1 MAPGAFNGAQSHFN
15 VKVILG
21 GSVMG
26 SQKGKWSKDNNT
38 IFLFLALAL
47 PIISWGSAF
56 PSIRYA
62 LSGYSPIQI
71 ATLRFVIASIL
82 LMIYALFKGFGFPQ
96 KRDIPM
102 ICFLSLTGVLMYHV
116 PLNMGARTVTAG
128 TVSLLNATAPVFT
141 ALLSIFLIG
150 ERIQARGWLGIFLS
164 FTGAALLAF
173 SNETG
178 FSFSFGAMW
187 ILFAAFS
194 ESFYFIY
201 QRGLLLKY
209 GAVRLTTYVV
219 WFGAIMMLP
228 FSGNLMSALR
238 IAPAGATAAVVYMG
252 IFPTAI
258 AYVLWA
264 YDLSIFPA
272 SKVASLLYLS
282 PVISIFLGWVWLGEK
297 PGLLTIGGGIL
308 AILGV
313 SFVQRSKI
321 VSNPQS
327 REKTGG

>member
-1 MAPGAFNGAQSHFN
+1 MIKLQDSKIWGKSKA
-15 VKVILG
+15 IL
-21 GSVMG
+21 
-26 SQKGKWSKDNNT
+26 
-38 IFLFLALAL
+38 ILALAL
-47 PIISWGSAF
+47 PILSWGSAF

-62 LSGYSPIQI
+62 LSGYLPIQI
-71 ATLRFVIASIL
+71 ATLRFVTASLL
-82 LMIYALFKGFGFPQ
+82 LMAYALMKGFGLPD

-102 ICFLSLTGVLMYHV
+102 FAFLSLTGVVMYHL

-141 ALLSIFLIG
+141 ALLSAFLIR
-150 ERIQARGWLGIFLS
+150 ERIQVTGWLGIIIS
-164 FTGAALLAF
+164 FTGAGLLAF
-173 SNETG
+173 SNGRG

-194 ESFYFIY
+194 ESFFFIF

-228 FSGNLMSALR
+228 FSGDLVSALR
-238 IAPAGATAAVVYMG
+238 NAPAGATVAVVYMG

-272 SKVASLLYLS
+272 SRVASLLYLS

-313 SFVQRSKI
+313 SFVQRSRI

>member
-1 MAPGAFNGAQSHFN
+1 
-15 VKVILG
+15 
-21 GSVMG
+21 MG
-26 SQKGKWSKDNNT
+26 SKKIKRSEDKNK
-38 IFLFLALAL
+38 ILLFLALSL
-47 PIISWGSAF
+47 PILSWGSAF
-56 PSIRYA
+56 PGIRYA
-62 LSGYSPIQI
+62 LSGYTPIQI
-71 ATLRFVIASIL
+71 ASLRFVIASIL
-82 LMIYALFKGFGFPQ
+82 LMFFALLKGFGFPD

-102 ICFLSLTGVLMYHV
+102 ISFLALTGVLMYHV
-116 PLNMGARTVTAG
+116 PLNTGARTVTAG
-128 TVSLLNATAPVFT
+128 TVSLLNSTAPVFT

-150 ERIQARGWLGIFLS
+150 ERIQAKGWLGIFLS
-164 FTGAALLAF
+164 FSGAGLLAF
-173 SNETG
+173 SNGKG

-201 QRGLLLKY
+201 QKGLLFKY

-219 WFGAIMMLP
+219 WFGALMMLP
-228 FSGNLMSALR
+228 FSGNLISALQN
-238 IAPAGATAAVVYMG
+238 APAGATLAVVYMG

-272 SKVASLLYLS
+272 SRVASLLYLS

-297 PGLLTIGGGIL
+297 PGFLTIGGGII

-313 SFVQRSKI
+313 YCVQRSRITAK
-321 VSNPQS
+321 
-327 REKTGG
+327 ETE